1 MIGVLTA
8 DLVGS
13 TRLDSSSYHTTV
25 NGLAD
30 YLSSLKKH
38 TALTF
43 SVYRGDEFQVAFGQP
58 EQACKLT
65 LQLKSWLASGHTVPP
80 IQCTM
85 SLAFDH
91 GEMQGADP
99 GVNNGPA
106 YIKSGRKLETLRSA
120 ELLIQTAGDQHALA
134 LQIICQQ
141 LSYIMN
147 RHSVRQAE
155 LVHQYLASDFATHQS
170 LAEQLGTSR
179 QNVSERL
186 RAAGADLL
194 PETITYIN
202 SLLQSPTTE

>member
-85 SLAFDH
+85 SLAFDN
-91 GEMQGADP
+91 GEMA
-99 GVNNGPA
+99 
-106 YIKSGRKLETLRSA
+106 GRGSR
-120 ELLIQTAGDQHALA
+120 
-134 LQIICQQ
+134 
-141 LSYIMN
+141 
-147 RHSVRQAE
+147 RQ
-155 LVHQYLASDFATHQS
+155 
-170 LAEQLGTSR
+170 
-179 QNVSERL
+179 
-186 RAAGADLL
+186 
-194 PETITYIN
+194 
-202 SLLQSPTTE
+202 